1 MKKIIGLVLI
11 IGGLALAGLGFSKR
25 ADSSGGVSIGSL
37 EISATDQDSANTAY
51 MMIGVGVI
59 AVIGGA
65 IVVGKK

>member
-25 ADSSGGVSIGSL
+25 ADSSKGVSIGEL
-37 EISATDQDSANTAY
+37 DISTTNQGEANTAY
-51 MMIGVGVI
+51 VMIGAGVLS
-59 AVIGGA
+59 VIFGA